1 MISIAKAVGTGV
13 ASASIFA
20 SGAPGFILR
29 ASDAP
34 LEVVPVDNDNLQEEY
49 FRMRFDTYIGRKKY
63 ECREA
68 YPEGRM
74 KDPYDE
80 HSLWS
85 LVRHIKTG
93 VYLGAVRFVL
103 RPEGKILPFEQ
114 FRTLPSVN
122 GAVAEISSFLFCRGR
137 IKDAQLPHTLNGG
150 NRGFGLVSLFLMKA
164 CFEMGSRHEIEAVC
178 GLMCP
183 VLFGMFKKEGI
194 EFKSVPDE
202 KGNETVE
209 YHGSRQPCWNTASG
223 LLKGIK
229 AHNEDLYD
237 LVRPRDEV
245 YLKRLMGNISD

>member
-103 RPEGKILPFEQ
+103 RPEGKSLPFEK
-114 FRTLPSVN
+114 FRQLPYEG
-122 GAVAEISSFLFCRGR
+122 GAIAEISSFLFCRER
-137 IKDAQLPHTLNGG
+137 IRNAELPRTLNGG
-150 NRGFGLVSLFLMKA
+150 NRGFGLVSLFLMQA
-164 CFEMGSRHEIEAVC
+164 CFEMGSRHKIEAVC

-194 EFKSVPDE
+194 KFKSVPDE
-202 KGNETVE
+202 KGGATVE
-209 YHGSRQPCWNTASG
+209 YHGTRQPCWSTASD
-223 LLKGIK
+223 LLRGIK
-229 AHNEDLYD
+229 SHDEDLYS
-237 LVRPRDEV
+237 LVQPRNKV
-245 YLKRLMGNISD
+245 YLSMLEGDSSD